1 MSESQFTKPNNPLKD
16 ILPMVIAEIITAVL
30 VCIGGVLLDF
40 LGIIKDYSFDYS
52 VISGAVL
59 GAAVI
64 VINYVVLITSVDKE
78 IKKFI
83 DNRPEGEMSEEDIQL
98 YTKKQTVSVQN
109 AIKISSTIR
118 LLSMVATLVLAFITG
133 WFNPVA
139 AAIPM
144 FAFRIN
150 LTVVELI
157 KSKSYPKPDPA
168 KFIKYDFEDENK
180 DEKEDED

>member
-1 MSESQFTKPNNPLKD
+1 MSESQIAKSNNPLKD

-52 VISGAVL
+52 VIMGAVL

-64 VINYVVLITSVDKE
+64 VINYCAMVISVDME

-83 DNRPEGEMSEEDIQL
+83 KLRGDKEMSDEEADKFAKENSAAI
-98 YTKKQTVSVQN
+98 QN
-109 AIKISSTIR
+109 AIKTSFIVRTATIF
-118 LLSMVATLVLAFITG
+118 ATLVLAFILD
-133 WFNPVA
+133 WFNPLA
-139 AAIPM
+139 TAIPM
-144 FAFRIN
+144 FAFSPLLTVIN
-150 LTVVELI
+150 LL
-157 KSKSYPKPDPA
+157 KSRYDKKPDPA

-180 DEKEDED
+180 DKKEDED